1 MPRCYAEVNPIFK
14 PAMRLIAAISQS
26 DPMVITTTFEHQY
39 IDGIYVRLHVPP
51 ADGMTEA
58 HRLTGYIVVTSL
70 TTFTLPYN
78 SSYFTPFSIPVLPN
92 PHEDICA
99 QVIPVGEENAILLA
113 AVQNTLPFG

>member
-1 MPRCYAEVNPIFK
+1 MPRCYADPNPIFK

-26 DPMVITTTFEHQY
+26 EPMSITTTFAHQY
-39 IDGIYVRLHVPP
+39 ITDIYVRLHVPK

-58 HRLTGYIVVTSL
+58 DGLTGYIVVTSP

-78 SSYFTPFSIPVLPN
+78 SSRFTPFAIPGMPN
-92 PHEDICA
+92 PHDDICA

-113 AVQNTLPFG
+113 AVQNTLPF